1 MSNHADLILL
11 SIHRRHAFLAVACAI
26 FSILLHVVFMS
37 WMSSTQFGISF
48 MESLRM
54 RDPMRPAPMHVREV
68 HPESASAPRAASAPA
83 TDQPVFHP
91 AAAVDRLQ
99 APADTVD
106 VEPPPAPG
114 PLGSDTPLM
123 PEAPPLAAPDAWQP
137 RQDIVMVE
145 RTTVR
150 DELAAMERR
159 VVARIERMP
168 VAADVV
174 YPAVPASIEAPPLA
188 GPPGAGGIEA
198 PNLADILGR
207 VTGSTSGSGGGSLS
221 AASLPEAPVDAV
233 ASSGAG
239 VLAESPAAAAPARP
253 LEDLLTA
260 GIATYTSRQDP
271 EFGYFKIEI
280 RRRNE
285 QVLPVIP
292 KDVLFIQDCSAS
304 MSEERLHFCRDGLTA
319 SLPLLGPDD
328 RFNLVSFR
336 HVVDSCFSGWS
347 ANTPDARARAERYIA
362 AMRSEGETD
371 LFQAIREAL
380 SFAQQPGR
388 PVIVLLISDGVATT
402 GLTDGAAIVREFT
415 KANRGAVSVFTMG
428 TLKQARLYLLDLLS
442 YSNRGDSRVVTQGR
456 WAIPDVLQELVV
468 EVSQP
473 VLSEVRTQVAA
484 ATPCEVYP
492 VQTKNLY
499 QDGPLVL
506 RGRYRLGQPNVVIQ
520 ATGRAG
526 DTVCDMIFDLSLEAP
541 TLKADEDLREQWGR
555 QKLWHLLGLHART
568 RDSSLLP
575 QIDETSRLYR
585 VAAPHR
591 NEL

>member
-11 SIHRRHAFLAVACAI
+11 SIHRRHAFLAAACAI
-26 FSILLHVVFMS
+26 FSILLHVLIMS
-37 WMSSTQFGISF
+37 WVSSTRFGISF
-48 MESLRM
+48 MESLQTRE
-54 RDPMRPAPMHVREV
+54 RDRERPTPPMHVRQV
-68 HPESASAPRAASAPA
+68 NPESAAPRTAPA
-83 TDQPVFHP
+83 PAADQPVFHP
-91 AAAVDRLQ
+91 AAAVERLQ
-99 APADTVD
+99 APADTID

-114 PLGSDTPLM
+114 PLGRDTPLM

-145 RTTVR
+145 QTTVR

-174 YPAVPASIEAPPLA
+174 YPAVPATIEAPPLA
-188 GPPGAGGIEA
+188 GAPGGGGIEA
-198 PNLADILGR
+198 PGLADILGR
-207 VTGSTSGSGGGSLS
+207 VTGTSGGGGL
-221 AASLPEAPVDAV
+221 AAAELPDAPLDAV

-239 VLAESPAAAAPARP
+239 VLAEVAAEAAPARP
-253 LEDLLTA
+253 LDDLLTA

-271 EFGYFKIEI
+271 DYGYFKIEI

-304 MSEERLHFCRDGLTA
+304 MSEDRLHFCRDGLIA

-328 RFNLVSFR
+328 RFNIVSFR
-336 HVVDSCFSGWS
+336 QVVDTCFTGWS
-347 ANTPDARARAERYIA
+347 ANTADARAQAQGYIA

-371 LFQAIREAL
+371 IFQAIRAAL
-380 SFAQQPGR
+380 SFEQQPGR

-402 GLTDGAAIVREFT
+402 GLTDGAAIIREFT
-415 KANRGAVSVFTMG
+415 QANRGAVSVFTMG

-442 YSNRGDSRVVTQGR
+442 YSNRGDARVVTQGR
-456 WAIPDVLQELVV
+456 WAIPDVLQALVA
-468 EVSQP
+468 EVSHP

-506 RGRYRLGQPNVVIQ
+506 RGRYRIGQPNVVIQ
-520 ATGRAG
+520 AAGRAG
-526 DTVCDMIFDLSLEAP
+526 DTVCDMIFDLNLEAP
-541 TLKADEDLREQWGR
+541 TLKTDEDLREQWGR

-568 RDSSLLP
+568 HDSSLLP

-585 VAAPHR
+585 IETPHR
-591 NEL
+591 SEL